1 MWHSYDGGMSDSP
14 RFIVN
19 FHTDGGDVWQTDEAS
34 YIPRVGDRLYPYE
47 GAPKGFFEVEEVWE
61 VGESNGAVVQGT
73 HVFVKEIPIK
83 GSRLHQIDPAY
94 YGS

>member
-1 MWHSYDGGMSDSP
+1 MNDSP

-19 FHTDGGDVWQTDEAS
+19 FHTESGDEWQTDEAR
-34 YIPRVGDRLYPYE
+34 YIPRAGDRMYPYE

-73 HVFVKEIPIK
+73 HVFLKEIPAK
-83 GSRLHQIDPAY
+83 GTRLYQVDPFY
-94 YGS
+94 YDS